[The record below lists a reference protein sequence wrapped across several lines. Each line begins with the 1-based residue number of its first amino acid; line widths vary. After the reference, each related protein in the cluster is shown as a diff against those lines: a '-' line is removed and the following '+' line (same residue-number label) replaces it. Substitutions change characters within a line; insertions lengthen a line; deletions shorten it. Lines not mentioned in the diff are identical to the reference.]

1 MLKFICSYSILVVA
15 QIFLELF
22 LELLQGIQEALYK
35 FGIAF
40 TLNQF
45 YFMSMGTIFQ
55 DFVDASMI
63 NKIKI

>member
-1 MLKFICSYSILVVA
+1 MLKFICSYSILVVP

-35 FGIAF
+35 LGITF
-40 TLNQF
+40 TLNHF
-45 YFMSMGTIFQ
+45 YFMSMDAVFQ
-55 DFVDASMI
+55 DYSDASMI